1 MATGVASWSQTA
13 ATNAS
18 ADSTVNWAEGQ
29 APSTVNDSARA
40 MMASVAKWRDD
51 IGGVGST
58 GGSST
63 AYTITTNQSFA
74 SLAALS
80 GKRITVAVH
89 TASGPAATLA
99 VDGLTAK
106 AILRSGSTAISTGDL
121 QPATPYDVLYNVGTD
136 KYYVMGSLG
145 ANAAFVSGTAVVFYQ
160 TNAPTG
166 WTKSTTNNDKA
177 LRVVSG
183 SGGVAGGTT
192 AFSTVFAARTIAR
205 ANLPNTDFLADGAG
219 SLPVISDT
227 AGAGQAE
234 TTKKLFT
241 GNISYAGGGSNDGA
255 STGSSGVPK
264 IGGHIYLNGNTTQT
278 TVDFATQY
286 IDVIVATKD

>member
-51 IGGVGST
+51 LGGVTST
-58 GGSST
+58 SGTST
-63 AYTITTNQSFA
+63 AYVATTNQSFA

-80 GKRITVAVH
+80 GKRITVQVH

-106 AILRSGSTAISTGDL
+106 AILRSGSTAVGTGDM

-136 KYYVMGSLG
+136 KYYVLGSLG
-145 ANAAFVSGTAVVFYQ
+145 ANAAFVAGTAVVFYQ
-160 TNAPTG
+160 TAAPTG

-192 AFSTVFAARTIAR
+192 AFTSVFAARTIAR
-205 ANLPNTDFLADGAG
+205 ANLPNTDFMADGAG
-219 SLPVISDT
+219 NIPVVSDT

-234 TTKKLFT
+234 TTKT
-241 GNISYAGGGSNDGA
+241 IVVASNATVSGGAGLSFAGA
-255 STGSSGVPK
+255 NVPK
-264 IGGHIYLNGNTTQT
+264 IGGHIYLNGNLTQT
-278 TVDFATQY
+278 TMDFATQY
-286 IDVIVATKD
+286 IDVIVCTKD